1 MREEDKVLLLCEI
14 MGINT
19 KPYVSKYVEE
29 LRNSDIFLKLCEN
42 VIKARKNKSFKA
54 QRLIDEF
61 ELIDFEKIQ
70 SLKEFYC
77 LSAKINYLLANS
89 EAEDYINPFF
99 YNEDNINTVGQI
111 SIDFDAQRFS
121 LDDISLDE
129 RYTVNYKID
138 YIKSS
143 YLSWRHEV
151 KEMVI
156 NPIKDAA
163 INIDELPSNVLFDF
177 EFILYLCLIIVSN
190 IMLAIGPF
198 INIDVIKPLYDGTC
212 EDKVLVILFYIL
224 CGLIFALNIYFI
236 VSINKRLI
244 KTRKYRMARKMISN
258 ADKICENIDRKC
270 ELFYE
275 YVMNSLTETK
285 PLTEKVKK
293 FAIDNNYLLSLNY
306 VINKFNR
313 GEIESEEDIKIND
326 AIKALLIIFVL
337 VLISFIVSI
346 IVINGGNV

>member
-14 MGINT
+14 MGIDT

-29 LRNSDIFLKLCEN
+29 LRNSYIFLKLCEN

-70 SLKEFYC
+70 SLQEFYC

-111 SIDFDAQRFS
+111 SLDFDSQRFS

-129 RYTVNYKID
+129 RYTLNYKID

-143 YLSWRHEV
+143 YLAWRKEV
-151 KEMVI
+151 KDMII

-163 INIDELPSNVLFDF
+163 INIDKLPHNVLFDF
-177 EFILYLCLIIVSN
+177 EFILYLCLIIISN
-190 IMLAIGPF
+190 IVFAIGPF
-198 INIDVIKPLYDGTC
+198 INVDVIKPLYDGTC
-212 EDKVLVILFYIL
+212 EDNVLVILFYIL
-224 CGLIFALNIYFI
+224 CALIFALNIYFI

-244 KTRKYRMARKMISN
+244 KTRKYRMARKVISN
-258 ADKICENIDRKC
+258 ADKICKDIDRKC
-270 ELFYE
+270 ESFYE
-275 YVMNSLTETK
+275 YVMNALTEAK

-293 FAIDNNYLLSLNY
+293 FAIDNNYLLCLNY
-306 VINKFNR
+306 VINKFNKD
-313 GEIESEEDIKIND
+313 EIEKEEDIKIND

-337 VLISFIVSI
+337 VLISFIISI